1 MRLALFLVP
10 LSLIALAACGTT
22 EEKTVIV
29 KPAPGSTVVVDIF
42 KFSIPGMWSPGR
54 PRPGNFAGGQGR
66 QSLHGLW

>member
-29 KPAPGSTVVVDIF
+29 KPAPGSTVVVPSNGDTKVIT
-42 KFSIPGMWSPGR
+42 P
-54 PRPGNFAGGQGR
+54 N
-66 QSLHGLW
+66 